1 MRSIRSQCGSQ
12 APGAP
17 PSRTVQITGMAQPR
31 YRTLRLRTVKRSPKL
46 VGSKART
53 SWVPGQ
59 SSRIQASRSAE
70 RALGSQSRRCT
81 PQAPLPWPF
90 LAAASEYHS
99 WRRRRRESGLKESQQ
114 ERARTTAW
122 REQERART
130 MPMLHRARPFASGR
144 KRLGKCWPSKSVQ
157 RSRDW
162 RRLVGVL
169 VAMRHL
175 RALRGPCSREIL
187 LGDTGQV
194 MGRLALTII
203 HQQTPRLVSPLTL
216 ALSRTGEREPEVA
229 AIQQLT
235 IISRVLLL
243 IRA

>member
-1 MRSIRSQCGSQ
+1 
-12 APGAP
+12 
-17 PSRTVQITGMAQPR
+17 
-31 YRTLRLRTVKRSPKL
+31 
-46 VGSKART
+46 
-53 SWVPGQ
+53 
-59 SSRIQASRSAE
+59 
-70 RALGSQSRRCT
+70 
-81 PQAPLPWPF
+81 
-90 LAAASEYHS
+90 
-99 WRRRRRESGLKESQQ
+99 
-114 ERARTTAW
+114 
-122 REQERART
+122 

-203 HQQTPRLVSPLTL
+203 HQQTPRLVSLSLPSPARGEGELTPGRPLGYGYFNGIW
-216 ALSRTGEREPEVA
+216 S
-229 AIQQLT
+229 
-235 IISRVLLL
+235 
-243 IRA
+243 

>member
-1 MRSIRSQCGSQ
+1 
-12 APGAP
+12 
-17 PSRTVQITGMAQPR
+17 
-31 YRTLRLRTVKRSPKL
+31 
-46 VGSKART
+46 
-53 SWVPGQ
+53 
-59 SSRIQASRSAE
+59 
-70 RALGSQSRRCT
+70 
-81 PQAPLPWPF
+81 
-90 LAAASEYHS
+90 
-99 WRRRRRESGLKESQQ
+99 
-114 ERARTTAW
+114 
-122 REQERART
+122 

-203 HQQTPRLVSPLTL
+203 HQQTPRPVRGEVLTLTRKGKGGETCILEHSARPTILLTLVSKLHPPIW
-216 ALSRTGEREPEVA
+216 ARF
-229 AIQQLT
+229 
-235 IISRVLLL
+235 
-243 IRA
+243 